1 MDQQILNKN
10 IQVVDESWDFTLNKN
25 QPKPNQTLSLVAKKN
40 QQKVYH
46 PNKFNALKNRWENF
60 CFSSGKLHIL
70 QVFLVVSAEMPT
82 QRNDHPTPRPPR
94 PNLFVDSQEMVWFWP
109 RPRPRLLGRKSLG
122 RPEASLGSVVAFV
135 GWFWWVEK
143 NQPTNQPYLW
153 NICEFGQNWDGIFP
167 NLCEFVKIG
176 MEFNFPQ
183 FSRWNIKN
191 RLSCHHQ
198 ELCWICHK
206 MLLHVGSYIHL

>member
-109 RPRPRLLGRKSLG
+109 RPRPRLLGWKSLG

-143 NQPTNQPYLW
+143 NQPTNQPTLSLKHMRIRTKLGW
-153 NICEFGQNWDGIFP
+153 NFPQFMRIRQNWDGI
-167 NLCEFVKIG
+167 
-176 MEFNFPQ
+176 
-183 FSRWNIKN
+183 
-191 RLSCHHQ
+191 
-198 ELCWICHK
+198 
-206 MLLHVGSYIHL
+206 